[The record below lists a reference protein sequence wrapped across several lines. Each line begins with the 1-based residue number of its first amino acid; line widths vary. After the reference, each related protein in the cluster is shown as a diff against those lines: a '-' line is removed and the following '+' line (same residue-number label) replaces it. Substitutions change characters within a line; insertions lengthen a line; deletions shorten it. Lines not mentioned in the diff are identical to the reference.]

1 MSAFTPPPRPAI
13 RALNRQHSSLGS
25 PRDRP
30 PQPDAHALSRA
41 GRRGQQRRG
50 VKRLHAATLLKSTE
64 FEKNALVVHV
74 APPGKFRAAASAARS
89 AGAATTPAFET
100 GATSTSPGS
109 KPSCAYRIRRVSCKR
124 FCVSTKDHRN
134 SEYALRSAVVYAVHH
149 HALGDDK
156 MLIHGKRAGKRPDI
170 ALIAADGGLNLVEL
184 KLTVRTETDAL
195 EMLSQIAGYAVAYD
209 NAAWQRCIWYCH
221 ARVESLCG
229 LSFRGGE
236 GKRFEQRDG
245 AMFHRVEE
253 FNRKQVLKYREAST
267 NPEAAY
273 AAFAEDFELRFG
285 QPLEAGPE
293 ATFKV
298 AGATLV
304 AESWGERVT
313 ETISEAVQGGLDSG
327 RLDPAALQVLARL
340 NVDTRCASPRTWL
353 PPALRNG

>member
-1 MSAFTPPPRPAI
+1 M
-13 RALNRQHSSLGS
+13 
-25 PRDRP
+25 
-30 PQPDAHALSRA
+30 
-41 GRRGQQRRG
+41 
-50 VKRLHAATLLKSTE
+50 KRLHAATFLKSTE
-64 FEKNALVVHV
+64 FEKDALVVHV
-74 APPGKFRAAASAARS
+74 APTWKVSRCSECGKKCRS
-89 AGAATTPAFET
+89 SHDSRLRDWRHIDLAGIKTILR
-100 GATSTSPGS
+100 
-109 KPSCAYRIRRVSCKR
+109 YRIRRVSCKR

-134 SEYALRSAVVYAVHH
+134 SEYALQSAVVYAVHH

-156 MLIHGKRAGKRPDI
+156 MLIHGKRAGKHPDI

-195 EMLSQIAGYAVAYD
+195 KMLSQIAGYAVAYEQHSV
-209 NAAWQRCIWYCH
+209 ATLAVWYCH

-253 FNRKQVLKYREAST
+253 FDRKQVLKYREAST

-327 RLDPAALQVLARL
+327 RLDSAALQVLARL